1 MHQQHANA
9 LRIASKVLVYGLAL
23 IWFAITVYPFLFLL
37 QNSMKASTEFYRV
50 SVWSLPEHASLTN
63 YVRIWENQIW
73 RYFMNSIFLS
83 STSLTL
89 ILTVASAAAFGLAR
103 IKFRGSTA
111 LYLLFVGGLTIPVHV
126 TLIPVYTIT
135 KNLGLYDTLWALI
148 GPYVA
153 AAMPTTVFI
162 LTAFMKGIP
171 GSLEE
176 AAYIDGASRWHVY
189 WHIVLPISRPALTA
203 VGIFNLVALWNEFIF
218 ALTLLSSENVRPL
231 PLALWDFQG
240 QYSSDVPAMMA
251 ALLVSSLP
259 VLILY
264 GIAKER
270 LIEGL
275 TAGAIKG

>member
-1 MHQQHANA
+1 MYQRQSK
-9 LRIASKVLVYGLAL
+9 LPQRASKLLVYGAAL
-23 IWFAITVYPFLFLL
+23 FWFVVTLYPFLFLA
-37 QNSMKASTEFYRV
+37 QNSMKAATEFYRA
-50 SVWSLPEHASLTN
+50 SVWALPEKISLEN
-63 YVRIWENQIW
+63 YLQIWENQIW
-73 RYFMNSIFLS
+73 RYFLNSIFLS
-83 STSLTL
+83 SSSLLL
-89 ILTVASAAAFGLAR
+89 ILIVASAAAFGLAR
-103 IKFRGSTA
+103 IRFRGNTA

-171 GSLEE
+171 RSLEE

-189 WHIVLPISRPALTA
+189 WHVVLPISRPALTA
-203 VGIFNLVALWNEFIF
+203 VGIFNLVHVWNEFIF
-218 ALTLLSSENVRPL
+218 ALTLLSSEKVRPL

-240 QYSSDVPAMMA
+240 QYSADVPAMMA

-259 VLILY
+259 VLLLY

>member
-1 MHQQHANA
+1 MYQG
-9 LRIASKVLVYGLAL
+9 ASKSLRNASNGLVYGLAM
-23 IWFAITVYPFLFLL
+23 IWFVITVYPFIFLF
-37 QNSMKASTEFYRV
+37 QNSMKVSTEFYRA
-50 SVWSLPEHASLTN
+50 SVWSMPESFSLTN
-63 YVRIWENQIW
+63 YILIWENQIW
-73 RYFMNSIFLS
+73 RYFLNSVFLS
-83 STSLTL
+83 GTSLTL
-89 ILTVASAAAFGLAR
+89 ILVVASAAAFGLAR
-103 IKFRGSTA
+103 IKFRGNTA

-135 KNLGLYDTLWALI
+135 RNLGIYDTLLALI
-148 GPYVA
+148 GPYTA

-176 AAYIDGASRWHVY
+176 AAYIDGANRWHVY

-203 VGIFNLVALWNEFIF
+203 VGIFSLVNLWNEFIF
-218 ALTLLSSENVRPL
+218 ALTLLSSKNVRPL
-231 PLALWDFQG
+231 TLALWDFQG
-240 QYSSDVPAMMA
+240 QFSADVPAMMA

-259 VLILY
+259 VMVLY

>member
-1 MHQQHANA
+1 MYQGRSKL
-9 LRIASKVLVYGLAL
+9 LRVASTCLVYGPAM
-23 IWFAITVYPFLFLL
+23 IWFAITVYPFIFLF
-37 QNSMKASTEFYRV
+37 QNSMKASTEFYRA
-50 SVWSLPEHASLTN
+50 SVWALPEHISLTN
-63 YVRIWENQIW
+63 YVRIWESEIW
-73 RYFMNSIFLS
+73 RYFLNSVFLS
-83 STSLTL
+83 TTSLVL
-89 ILTVASAAAFGLAR
+89 ILIVASAAAFGLAR

-135 KNLGLYDTLWALI
+135 KNLGIYDTLWALI

-176 AAYIDGASRWHVY
+176 AAYIDGATRWHVY
-189 WHIVLPISRPALTA
+189 WYIVLPISRPALTA
-203 VGIFNLVALWNEFIF
+203 VGIFNLVNLWNEFIF
-218 ALTLLSSENVRPL
+218 ALTLISSQKFRPL
-231 PLALWDFQG
+231 TLALWDFQG
-240 QYSSDVPAMMA
+240 QYSADVPAMMA
-251 ALLVSSLP
+251 ALLISSLP
-259 VLILY
+259 MLFLY

>member
-1 MHQQHANA
+1 MYQKQLRT
-9 LRIASKVLVYGLAL
+9 LRITSNSLVYGLA
-23 IWFAITVYPFLFLL
+23 IVWFLITVYPFMFLL
-37 QNSMKASTEFYRV
+37 QNSMKAPTEFYRT
-50 SVWSLPEHASLTN
+50 SVWSLPESLSSAN
-63 YVRIWENQIW
+63 YIQIWENQIW
-73 RYFMNSIFLS
+73 RYFLNSVFLS
-83 STSLTL
+83 GTSLTL
-89 ILTVASAAAFGLAR
+89 ILVVASAAAFGLAR
-103 IKFRGSTA
+103 IKFRGNSA

-135 KNLGLYDTLWALI
+135 KNMGLYDTLWALI
-148 GPYVA
+148 GPYTA

-162 LTAFMKGIP
+162 LTAFMKEIP

-176 AAYIDGASRWHVY
+176 ASYIDGATRWDVY

-203 VGIFNLVALWNEFIF
+203 VGIFNLVNLWNEFIF
-218 ALTLLSSENVRPL
+218 ALTLISSEQVRPL
-231 PLALWDFQG
+231 TLALWDFQG
-240 QYSSDVPAMMA
+240 QYSDDVPTMMS

-259 VLILY
+259 VLVLY

>member
-1 MHQQHANA
+1 MYQEQSKA
-9 LRIASKVLVYGLAL
+9 LRTASKGLVYGLAL
-23 IWFAITVYPFLFLL
+23 IWFVITVYPFLFLL

-83 STSLTL
+83 STSLVL
-89 ILTVASAAAFGLAR
+89 ILIAASAAAFGLAR

-135 KNLGLYDTLWALI
+135 KSLGLYDTLWALI

-176 AAYIDGASRWHVY
+176 AAYIDGATRWHVY

-231 PLALWDFQG
+231 TLALWDFQG

-259 VLILY
+259 VLVLY

>member
-1 MHQQHANA
+1 MYQGQSKP
-9 LRIASKVLVYGLAL
+9 LRIASNCLVYGLAL
-23 IWFAITVYPFLFLL
+23 IWFMITVYPFIFLL
-37 QNSMKASTEFYRV
+37 QNSMKASTEFYRA
-50 SVWSLPEHASLTN
+50 SVWSLPESASLTN
-63 YVRIWENQIW
+63 YIRIWENQIW
-73 RYFMNSIFLS
+73 RYFLNSVFLS
-83 STSLTL
+83 TTSLVL
-89 ILTVASAAAFGLAR
+89 ILIVASAAAFGLAR
-103 IKFRGSTA
+103 IKFRGNMVF
-111 LYLLFVGGLTIPVHV
+111 YLLFVGGLTIPVHV

-135 KNLGLYDTLWALI
+135 KNLGIYDTLGALI
-148 GPYVA
+148 GPYTA

-162 LTAFMKGIP
+162 LTAFMKAIP

-189 WHIVLPISRPALTA
+189 WHVVLPISRPALTA
-203 VGIFNLVALWNEFIF
+203 VGIFNLVHLWNEFIF
-218 ALTLLSSENVRPL
+218 ALTLLSSKDVRPL

-240 QYSSDVPAMMA
+240 QYSADVPAMMA

-259 VLILY
+259 VLVLY

>member
-1 MHQQHANA
+1 MYQGESKS
-9 LRIASKVLVYGLAL
+9 LRIASNGLVYGLAM
-23 IWFAITVYPFLFLL
+23 IWFVITVYPFIFLF
-37 QNSMKASTEFYRV
+37 QNSMKISTEFYRA
-50 SVWSLPEHASLTN
+50 SVWSMPENFSLTN
-63 YVRIWENQIW
+63 YMLIWENQIW
-73 RYFMNSIFLS
+73 RYFLNSVFLS
-83 STSLTL
+83 GTSLTL
-89 ILTVASAAAFGLAR
+89 ILVVASAAAFGLAR
-103 IKFRGSTA
+103 IKFRGNAA

-135 KNLGLYDTLWALI
+135 RNLGIYDTLPALI
-148 GPYVA
+148 GPYTA

-176 AAYIDGASRWHVY
+176 AAYIDGANRWHVY

-203 VGIFNLVALWNEFIF
+203 VGIFSLVNLWNEFIF
-218 ALTLLSSENVRPL
+218 ALTLLSSESVRPL
-231 PLALWDFQG
+231 TLALWDFQG
-240 QYSSDVPAMMA
+240 QFSADVPAMMA

-259 VLILY
+259 ILVLY

>member
-1 MHQQHANA
+1 MYQKEPKSLHV
-9 LRIASKVLVYGLAL
+9 ASNTLVYGLA
-23 IWFAITVYPFLFLL
+23 IVWFVITVYPFIFLL
-37 QNSMKASTEFYRV
+37 QNSMKASTEFYRT
-50 SVWSLPEHASLTN
+50 SVWSLPESLSLSN
-63 YVRIWENQIW
+63 YLMIWQNQIW
-73 RYFMNSIFLS
+73 RYFLNSIFLS
-83 STSLTL
+83 GTSLTL
-89 ILTVASAAAFGLAR
+89 ILIVASAAAFGLAR
-103 IKFRGSTA
+103 IKFRGNMA

-135 KNLGLYDTLWALI
+135 KSMGLYDTLWALI
-148 GPYVA
+148 GPYTA

-162 LTAFMKGIP
+162 LTAFMREIP
-171 GSLEE
+171 ISLEE
-176 AAYIDGASRWHVY
+176 AAYIDGATRWHVY
-189 WHIVLPISRPALTA
+189 WHLVLPISRPALTA
-203 VGIFNLVALWNEFIF
+203 VGIFNLVNLWNEFIF

-240 QYSSDVPAMMA
+240 QFSADVPAMMA

-259 VLILY
+259 ILILY

>member
-1 MHQQHANA
+1 MYQGQSKS
-9 LRIASKVLVYGLAL
+9 LQVASKILVYVLAI
-23 IWFAITVYPFLFLL
+23 IWFMITVYPFVFLF
-37 QNSMKASTEFYRV
+37 QNSMKEAREFYRV
-50 SVWSLPEHASLTN
+50 SVWSLPENASLIN
-63 YVRIWENQIW
+63 YLRIWENQIW
-73 RYFMNSIFLS
+73 RYFLNSVFLS

-89 ILTVASAAAFGLAR
+89 ILIVASAAAFGLAR
-103 IKFRGSTA
+103 IKFRGNMA
-111 LYLLFVGGLTIPVHV
+111 FYLLFVGGLTIPVHV

-135 KNLGLYDTLWALI
+135 KSIGIYDTLWALI
-148 GPYVA
+148 GPYTA

-189 WHIVLPISRPALTA
+189 WHLVLPISRPALTA
-203 VGIFNLVALWNEFIF
+203 VGIFSLVNLWNEFIF
-218 ALTLLSSENVRPL
+218 ALTLLSSEHVRPL
-231 PLALWDFQG
+231 TLALWDFQG
-240 QYSSDVPAMMA
+240 QFSTNVPAMMA

-259 VLILY
+259 VLVLY

>member
-1 MHQQHANA
+1 MYQEQAKVS
-9 LRIASKVLVYGLAL
+9 RIASKVLVYGLAL
-23 IWFAITVYPFLFLL
+23 IWFVITVYPFLFLL
-37 QNSMKASTEFYRV
+37 QNSMKASTEFYRT
-50 SVWSLPEHASLTN
+50 SVWSLPESASLTN

-83 STSLTL
+83 STSLAL
-89 ILTVASAAAFGLAR
+89 ILIVASAAAFGLAR

-135 KNLGLYDTLWALI
+135 KNLGLYDSLWALI

-162 LTAFMKGIP
+162 LTAFMQGIP

-176 AAYIDGASRWHVY
+176 AAYIDGATRWHVY
-189 WHIVLPISRPALTA
+189 WHVVLPISRPALTA

-259 VLILY
+259 ILVLY